1 MRGLLAPAIAAT
13 VQALLHRHL
22 SLVVA
27 MFMSATDAH
36 KWVAMPVVQQRT
48 EAADNEVEALLRAAY
63 GFMSHPPLA
72 VFVNAVRSTPLPC
85 LHYASLM
92 ASSVV
97 VLNPAQRWSCL

>member
-1 MRGLLAPAIAAT
+1 MRTLLAPAIDAA

-36 KWVAMPVVQQRT
+36 KWVAMPVAQQRT
-48 EAADNEVEALLRAAY
+48 EAADDELEALLNSAY
-63 GFMSHPPLA
+63 GLISHPPLA

-85 LHYASLM
+85 MHA
-92 ASSVV
+92 
-97 VLNPAQRWSCL
+97 